1 MKNECVEVLDKEQR
15 LSITTA
21 MKTKYMTL
29 TREGACLETTEVSTG
44 PAGGSTRGGMSLHV
58 VSESAS
64 AFSSKFAKGEEL
76 NTECVEEGEAAELT
90 TSSSILG
97 VDGRDMLGWE
107 LVALRRRED
116 GLVSGRRNAGAEGSV
131 SGAGSDNER
140 RKERAV
146 MGVSKRVTTVG
157 T

>member
-1 MKNECVEVLDKEQR
+1 VLK
-15 LSITTA
+15 S
-21 MKTKYMTL
+21 
-29 TREGACLETTEVSTG
+29 REGACLETVEVSTG

-58 VSESAS
+58 ASESAS
-64 AFSSKFAKGEEL
+64 AFSARFANGEVL
-76 NTECVEEGEAAELT
+76 NTECVEEGEAVELT
-90 TSSSILG
+90 TASSILG
-97 VDGRDMLGWE
+97 VEGRDMLGWE

-116 GLVSGRRNAGAEGSV
+116 GLESGHRNAGAEGSV

>member
-1 MKNECVEVLDKEQR
+1 MKNECVEVLDEEQH
-15 LSITTA
+15 LSTQPKTT
-21 MKTKYMTL
+21 KHMTL
-29 TREGACLETTEVSTG
+29 TREGACLETNEVSTG

-58 VSESAS
+58 ASEGAS
-64 AFSSKFAKGEEL
+64 ALSARLEL
-76 NTECVEEGEAAELT
+76 NTAEEGEAASLT
-90 TSSSILG
+90 KASSIPG
-97 VDGRDMLGWE
+97 VEGRDMLGWE

>member
-1 MKNECVEVLDKEQR
+1 M
-15 LSITTA
+15 
-21 MKTKYMTL
+21 
-29 TREGACLETTEVSTG
+29 G

-58 VSESAS
+58 ASEGASEFSA
-64 AFSSKFAKGEEL
+64 KFANGDEL
-76 NTECVEEGEAAELT
+76 NPGCAEEGEAAELKKA
-90 TSSSILG
+90 SSVLG

-116 GLVSGRRNAGAEGSV
+116 GLGSGRRNAGAEGSV